1 MGIFNRISNVLK
13 SNIND
18 LISKAEDPEKML
30 NQMIIDMNEQYNKAK
45 VEVASAIA
53 DEKRLRKVL
62 EQEETKV
69 AEWTQKAEIAVT
81 KGDDELGIAA
91 LKRKKEHVGLADQYR
106 VQWESQKAATD
117 KLKAALRELSLKIDE
132 AKRKRDLLIA
142 RTKRAQAQKSIN
154 RTMSGLNDNS
164 VFDALDNMGEKVEKI
179 ESQAM
184 AELEL
189 NELMAED
196 DLEKQFK
203 ELENE
208 DSTVMD
214 ELAALKEKLG
224 KESKEQG

>member
-1 MGIFNRISNVLK
+1 MGIFNRISTVLK

-30 NQMIIDMNEQYNKAK
+30 NQMIFDMNEQYKRAK

-53 DEKRLRKVL
+53 DEKRIKRAL
-62 EQEETKV
+62 EQEESKI
-69 AEWTQKAEIAVT
+69 AEWINKAEMAVS

-91 LKRKKEHVGLADQYR
+91 LKRKKEHAGLADQYR

-117 KLKAALRELSLKIDE
+117 KLKLALRELSLKIDE
-132 AKRKRDLLIA
+132 AKRKRDILIS

-154 RTMSGLNDNS
+154 RTMSSLNDKS
-164 VFDALDNMGEKVEKI
+164 VFDALDSMGEKVEKI

-184 AELEL
+184 AEVEL
-189 NELMAED
+189 NELMAGD

-203 ELENE
+203 ELEND
-208 DSTVMD
+208 DSTVLD
-214 ELAALKEKLG
+214 ELAALKSKLDI
-224 KESKEQG
+224 ES